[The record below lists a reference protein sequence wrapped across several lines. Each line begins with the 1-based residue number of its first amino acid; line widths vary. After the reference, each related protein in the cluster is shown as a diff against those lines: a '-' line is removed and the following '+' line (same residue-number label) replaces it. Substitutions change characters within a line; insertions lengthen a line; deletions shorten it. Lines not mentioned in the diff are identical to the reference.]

1 LRRNF
6 PRRYPLPVFL
16 LKELLTMKSW
26 IFASALLVVLP
37 VAAHADQAAAN
48 ACAANLSPNG
58 QMLYNKTAPTMKP
71 TSDIKDALTAQA
83 RPLVMN
89 GTLSRD
95 AARAAAEAAGE
106 CLKLLK

>member
-1 LRRNF
+1 MKHW
-6 PRRYPLPVFL
+6 VFAL
-16 LKELLTMKSW
+16 SL
-26 IFASALLVVLP
+26 FAVLP
-37 VAAHADQAAAN
+37 VTVHADQAAGS

-58 QMLYNKTAPTMKP
+58 QMLYNKTAPTITPK
-71 TSDIKDALTAQA
+71 SDIKDALTAVA

-95 AARAAAEAAGE
+95 AARTAAEAAGE

>member
-1 LRRNF
+1 M
-6 PRRYPLPVFL
+6 
-16 LKELLTMKSW
+16 MKIW
-26 IFASALLVVLP
+26 IVGAAVLAILP

-48 ACAANLSPNG
+48 AYAASLSPNG

-95 AARAAAEAAGE
+95 AARTAAEAAGE

>member
-1 LRRNF
+1 
-6 PRRYPLPVFL
+6 
-16 LKELLTMKSW
+16 MKKW
-26 IFASALLVVLP
+26 IYAAALLGVLP

-48 ACAANLSPNG
+48 ACAAGLSPNG

-89 GTLSRD
+89 GTLTRD
-95 AARAAAEAAGE
+95 AARTAAEAAGE